1 MKFKLNIDKNADEY
15 VEATLKT
22 HSDFTDRL
30 EELVSE
36 YNGSDKITAY
46 SDGGIISLTFAN
58 IEYITVID
66 SKTYA
71 FDVKGRQYLIK
82 SRLYEVE
89 NILPASFFRPR
100 RRRSRSSAKSWPS
113 ARARRTS
120 RCPSRQ
126 ETRSSS
132 RSTRARKSSLRV
144 KNTPSWHRRTFW
156 PRWRN
161 NQEA

>member
-89 NILPASFFRPR
+89 NILPASFFRIN
-100 RRRSRSSAKSWPS
+100 
-113 ARARRTS
+113 
-120 RCPSRQ
+120 
-126 ETRSSS
+126 
-132 RSTRARKSSLRV
+132 KSSVANRTHIEKYSAAFSGGIDV
-144 KNTPSWHRRTFW
+144 VFKSGNKEYVSRRCFAQIKKELKM
-156 PRWRN
+156 R
-161 NQEA
+161 

>member
-89 NILPASFFRPR
+89 NILPASFFRIN
-100 RRRSRSSAKSWPS
+100 
-113 ARARRTS
+113 
-120 RCPSRQ
+120 
-126 ETRSSS
+126 
-132 RSTRARKSSLRV
+132 KSSVANRTHIEKYAAAFSGGIDV
-144 KNTPSWHRRTFW
+144 VFKSGNKEYVSRRCFA
-156 PRWRN
+156 
-161 NQEA
+161 QIKKELKSK